1 MRLTVRR
8 EQMDVMHAVAEANFE
23 RHLARHLRE
32 SYSASVVKLPD
43 GGEFTVGDLLD
54 DTLIQ
59 LIRTA
64 IAKARRYEMTLQ
76 SSIASFVALMFDVA
90 PNFDEHRLCE
100 VLFGDEEKP
109 PDARMED
116 ILTVLTEKNWEAIR
130 NDYDPQVW
138 TPPVEEPVE
147 TASEAEPSEKKDKAN
162 AAAAD
167 PMAKTISGKTMSGK
181 TMSGKTMSRT
191 LSRKSQSVRIQPET
205 PREQPEFDET
215 IKINRKE

>member
-8 EQMDVMHAVAEANFE
+8 EQMDVMQAVTEANFE
-23 RHLARHLRE
+23 RQLARHLRE

-43 GGEFTVGDLLD
+43 GGEFTVGDLLEE
-54 DTLIQ
+54 TLIQ
-59 LIRTA
+59 LIRSA

-76 SSIASFVALMFDVA
+76 SSIASFASLMFDVA

-109 PDARMED
+109 PDARMDD

-130 NDYDPQVW
+130 NDYDAQAWV
-138 TPPVEEPVE
+138 PPSEEPAE
-147 TASEAEPSEKKDKAN
+147 TASGDEPAEKKEKAN
-162 AAAAD
+162 AATAD

-181 TMSGKTMSRT
+181 TISGKTMSR
-191 LSRKSQSVRIQPET
+191 KSQSVTIQPES
-205 PREQPEFDET
+205 PRQQPEFDET

>member
-1 MRLTVRR
+1 MRLTVRH
-8 EQMDVMHAVAEANFE
+8 EQMDVMQAVAEANFE
-23 RHLARHLRE
+23 RQLARHLRE
-32 SYSASVVKLPD
+32 SYSGSVVKLPD
-43 GGEFTVGDLLD
+43 GGEFTVGDLLE

-59 LIRTA
+59 LIRVA

-109 PDARMED
+109 PDSRMED

-130 NDYDPQVW
+130 NDYDTQAWV
-138 TPPVEEPVE
+138 PPAE
-147 TASEAEPSEKKDKAN
+147 TASETEPAEEKEKAN
-162 AAAAD
+162 AASAD

-181 TMSGKTMSRT
+181 TMSGKTISGKTM
-191 LSRKSQSVRIQPET
+191 SRKSQSVTIQPES

-215 IKINRKE
+215 IKIDRKE

>member
-1 MRLTVRR
+1 MMLRLTVRR
-8 EQMDVMHAVAEANFE
+8 EQLDVMQAVAEANFE
-23 RHLARHLRE
+23 RQLARHLRE
-32 SYSASVVKLPD
+32 SYPQSIVKLPD
-43 GGEFTVGDLLD
+43 GGEFAVGDLLE
-54 DTLIQ
+54 DTLTH
-59 LIRTA
+59 LIRIG
-64 IAKARRYEMTLQ
+64 IAKARRYEMSQQ

-130 NDYDPQVW
+130 NDYDAQAWV
-138 TPPVEEPVE
+138 PPAEETVE
-147 TASEAEPSEKKDKAN
+147 TASEAEPSGKKEKAN

-181 TMSGKTMSRT
+181 TMSRTMA
-191 LSRKSQSVRIQPET
+191 RKSQTVKIQPEM

-215 IKINRKE
+215 KKIDRKEQ